1 MHKDER
7 TRYFLHFPNYPL
19 PDPGKNTMYKR
30 DDIVNC
36 FKNSSLFLEIF
47 FSNSWSIPAIFMN
60 FADLSLKKNWENE
73 KIFQVKNL
81 FHLMIYPEIFEK
93 FFSQI
98 FTSDKMIATLN
109 IIIIIIA

>member
-1 MHKDER
+1 MIDTCNFYEFHG
-7 TRYFLHFPNYPL
+7 F
-19 PDPGKNTMYKR
+19 
-30 DDIVNC
+30 I
-36 FKNSSLFLEIF
+36 FK
-47 FSNSWSIPAIFMN
+47 
-60 FADLSLKKNWENE
+60 KKNWENE

>member
-1 MHKDER
+1 MIDTCNFYEFHG
-7 TRYFLHFPNYPL
+7 F
-19 PDPGKNTMYKR
+19 
-30 DDIVNC
+30 I
-36 FKNSSLFLEIF
+36 FK
-47 FSNSWSIPAIFMN
+47 
-60 FADLSLKKNWENE
+60 KKNWENE

-93 FFSQI
+93 FLQSQI